1 LGCNK
6 DQIIYPG
13 GIKMARITVEDCLD
27 HVDNRFELVMVGSKR
42 ARQIA
47 TGGRPALVP
56 EENDKPTVIALR
68 EIESGLVTADILTE
82 KPQDYEIVDAAEE
95 PELDDDAAVMAA
107 IEAALAPEGAAT
119 AEEAVE
125 PDLAAAL
132 EAAMAAEAPAS
143 ADAPEA
149 PAAPEEP
156 AA

>member
-1 LGCNK
+1 
-6 DQIIYPG
+6 
-13 GIKMARITVEDCLD
+13 MARITVEDCLD

-47 TGGRPALVP
+47 TGGRTALVA